1 VPVSQT
7 TSTRYSPGTRLG
19 GRYDVIRPLGWGGM
33 AEVYLTVDRLLGRE
47 VAVKVIRER
56 FAEDERFVTRF
67 RREARAAA
75 SLSHPNVVAVHDVGV
90 HEGSPFIVMEHVP
103 GRTLAELLR
112 DNGPMPP
119 GRVAE
124 IGEAVARA
132 LGAAHAAGIVHRD
145 VKPGNVM
152 ITADGRVKVLDFGI
166 ARALRWTPLT
176 DTPAVQG
183 TAEYMAP
190 EYVKGDGADPR
201 SDIYSLGV
209 VLYELLAGRPPFTGD
224 SPLQVAYKH
233 LEEAPASP
241 DAVRPG
247 LPANLTAVV
256 MRCLAKHPG
265 DRYRRAE
272 GLAADLGR
280 LQAGRPAATAP
291 IPRDRT
297 RVLRTHDLDEGPRPR
312 RRKRKVWAG
321 ITAGVGVGVALI
333 LALVLPS
340 LLADTEGP
348 RAGRRPLR
356 APTALEADGR
366 CGGFLQ
372 AEVALQ
378 WEPTVSTF
386 ADGYEVYRAAV
397 SGGPYERVG
406 VVQGHG
412 TTAYVDDDV
421 GLGSTY
427 YYVVKSTTGKR
438 DGPPSEQV
446 GAGTPVGCF
455 F

>member
-1 VPVSQT
+1 MAQAI
-7 TSTRYSPGTRLG
+7 STRYSPGTRLG

-33 AEVYLTVDRLLGRE
+33 AEVYLTVDRQLGRE

-56 FAEDERFVTRF
+56 YAEDERFVARF

-90 HEGSPFIVMEHVP
+90 HEGSPFIVMEYVP

-112 DNGPMPP
+112 DNGPMQP
-119 GRVAE
+119 GRAAE
-124 IGEAVARA
+124 VGEAVARA

-152 ITADGRVKVLDFGI
+152 LTADGRIKVLDFGI

-201 SDIYSLGV
+201 SDLYSLGV
-209 VLYELLAGRPPFTGD
+209 VLYELLTGRPPFTGD

-233 LEEAPASP
+233 LEEAPAP
-241 DAVRPG
+241 PEAIRPG
-247 LPANLTAVV
+247 LPAGLTAVV
-256 MRCLAKHPG
+256 LRCLAKHPG

-272 GLAADLGR
+272 ELAADLGR
-280 LQAGRPAATAP
+280 LQTGRPAATAP

-297 RVLRTHDLDEGPRPR
+297 RVLRTGGPEEATPPR
-312 RRKRKVWAG
+312 RRRRRVWAG
-321 ITAGVGVGVALI
+321 VIAGIAAGVVVI
-333 LALVLPS
+333 LALSLLP
-340 LLADTEGP
+340 LLADADRP
-348 RAGRRPLR
+348 RPGRRPLR
-356 APTALEADGR
+356 PPTGLEARGE
-366 CGGFLQ
+366 CSGFLQ
-372 AEVALQ
+372 AEVTLS
-378 WEPTVSTF
+378 WEPTVSSF
-386 ADGYEVYRAAV
+386 ADGYEVYRSTV

-406 VVQGHG
+406 VVPGHG
-412 TTAYVDDDV
+412 TTAYVDENV
-421 GLGSTY
+421 GVGGTY
-427 YYVVKSTTGKR
+427 YYVVKSTTGR
-438 DGPPSEQV
+438 HDGPPSEQV
-446 GAGTPVGCF
+446 GVGTPVGCLF
-455 F
+455 

>member
-1 VPVSQT
+1 MSQAI
-7 TSTRYSPGTRLG
+7 STRYSPGTRLG
-19 GRYDVIRPLGWGGM
+19 GRYDVVRPLGWGGM
-33 AEVYLTVDRLLGRE
+33 AEVYLTVDRQLGRE

-56 FAEDERFVTRF
+56 FAEDERFVKRF

-90 HEGSPFIVMEHVP
+90 HQGSPFIVMEHVP
-103 GRTLAELLR
+103 GRTLAELVR
-112 DNGPMPP
+112 DGGPMDP

-132 LGAAHAAGIVHRD
+132 LGAAHTAGIVHRD

-152 ITADGRVKVLDFGI
+152 VTADGRVKVLDFGI

-190 EYVKGDGADPR
+190 EYVRGEGADPR
-201 SDIYSLGV
+201 SDMYSLGV

-224 SPLQVAYKH
+224 SPLQVAYKA
-233 LEEAPASP
+233 LEEAPAPP

-247 LPANLTAVV
+247 LPAGLTAVV

-272 GLAADLGR
+272 ELAADLGR
-280 LQAGRPAATAP
+280 LQAGRPVATAP

-297 RVLRTHDLDEGPRPR
+297 RVLRAHELDEPPRPR
-312 RRKRKVWAG
+312 RPNRKVWAG
-321 ITAGVGVGVALI
+321 IGAGVVVVGAV
-333 LALVLPS
+333 LALTLPA
-340 LLADTEGP
+340 LMADADRNRP
-348 RAGRRPLR
+348 GRRPLR
-356 APTALEADGR
+356 PPTAVEADGR

-372 AEVALQ
+372 AEVTLA

-386 ADGYEVYRAAV
+386 ADGYEVYRSTV
-397 SGGPYERVG
+397 SGGPYERVAF
-406 VVQGHG
+406 VPGHG
-412 TTAYVDDDV
+412 TTAYVDEDV
-421 GLGSTY
+421 GLGGTY
-427 YYVVKSTTGKR
+427 YYVVKSTTGRR

-446 GAGTPVGCF
+446 GVGTPVGCF

>member
-1 VPVSQT
+1 MSQAI
-7 TSTRYSPGTRLG
+7 STRYSPGTRLG
-19 GRYDVIRPLGWGGM
+19 GRYDVIRALGWGGM
-33 AEVYLTVDRLLGRE
+33 AEVYLSVDRQLGRE

-56 FAEDERFVTRF
+56 FAEDERFVARF

-103 GRTLAELLR
+103 GRTLAELVR
-112 DNGPMPP
+112 DGAPMDP

-132 LGAAHAAGIVHRD
+132 LGGAHAAGIVHRD

-152 ITADGRVKVLDFGI
+152 VTADGRVKVLDFGI

-209 VLYELLAGRPPFTGD
+209 VLYELMAGRPPFTGD

-233 LEEAPASP
+233 LEEAPAPP
-241 DAVRPG
+241 DAARPG

-272 GLAADLGR
+272 ELAADLGR

-297 RVLRTHDLDEGPRPR
+297 RVLRTPDLGDSPRPGRR
-312 RRKRKVWAG
+312 RRKVWVGIVAG
-321 ITAGVGVGVALI
+321 AAAGAVLV
-333 LALVLPS
+333 LALALPA
-340 LLADTEGP
+340 LMADANRNRP
-348 RAGRRPLR
+348 GRRPLR
-356 APTALEADGR
+356 PPTAVEADGR

-378 WEPTVSTF
+378 WDPTVSSF
-386 ADGYEVYRAAV
+386 ADGYEVYRSTV
-397 SGGPYERVG
+397 SGGPYRRVAF
-406 VVQGHG
+406 VPGHG
-412 TTAYVDDDV
+412 TTAYVDDVSIGAD
-421 GLGSTY
+421 Y

-446 GAGTPVGCF
+446 GAGTPVGCLF
-455 F
+455 

>member
-1 VPVSQT
+1 
-7 TSTRYSPGTRLG
+7 
-19 GRYDVIRPLGWGGM
+19 M
-33 AEVYLTVDRLLGRE
+33 AEVYLTVDRQLGRE

-56 FAEDERFVTRF
+56 FAEDERFVKRF

-90 HEGSPFIVMEHVP
+90 HQGSPFIVMEHVP
-103 GRTLAELLR
+103 GRTLAELVR
-112 DNGPMPP
+112 DGGPMDP

-132 LGAAHAAGIVHRD
+132 LGAAHTAGIVHRD

-152 ITADGRVKVLDFGI
+152 VTADGRVKVLDFGI

-190 EYVKGDGADPR
+190 EYVRGEGADPR
-201 SDIYSLGV
+201 SDMYSLGV

-233 LEEAPASP
+233 LEEAPAPP
-241 DAVRPG
+241 DVVRPG
-247 LPANLTAVV
+247 LPAGLTAVV
-256 MRCLAKHPG
+256 MRCLAKDPG

-272 GLAADLGR
+272 ELAADLGR

-297 RVLRTHDLDEGPRPR
+297 RVLRAHELDEPPRPR
-312 RRKRKVWAG
+312 RPNRKVWAG
-321 ITAGVGVGVALI
+321 IGAGVVVVGAV
-333 LALVLPS
+333 LALTLPA
-340 LLADTEGP
+340 LLTDAERP
-348 RAGRRPLR
+348 RRGRRPLR
-356 APTALEADGR
+356 PPTALEADGR

-378 WEPTVSTF
+378 WDPTVSSF
-386 ADGYEVYRAAV
+386 ADGYEVYRSTV
-397 SGGPYERVG
+397 SGGSYERVAF
-406 VVQGHG
+406 VPGHG

-421 GLGSTY
+421 GLGGSY

-446 GAGTPVGCF
+446 DAGTPTACF